1 MAGSL
6 FVVLLAVG
14 SLGLPHEELEEGD
27 SPCLHRPCQHGV
39 CEEDP
44 AMEYGYRYVSISFL
58 LFFLL
63 WGILFEIE

>member
-1 MAGSL
+1 MAGGSL
-6 FVVLLAVG
+6 VVVLLAVG

-44 AMEYGYRYVSISFL
+44 AMEYGYR
-58 LFFLL
+58 
-63 WGILFEIE
+63 